1 MARKKQNRGAMG
13 SLDSL
18 LDTMTNVVGVLIVV
32 LIVTQVNVSSA
43 AKRIRANLPEVTVPM
58 MMELREKD
66 EKVQERLAE
75 LRDPAEVKPEE
86 VEKAREELQVLVAE
100 RKELKETEAR
110 FKKLDLEVAIIE
122 QKIEQLKQQWEAER
136 GQMAQIRSEIE
147 EKEDDLKSRKPRL
160 VRLPNPRVPEKEA
173 REVLLIVR
181 GGRLLHFDRAAILD
195 VIAAKIRPRKD
206 LLSRDPKYKNRYDR
220 KKIMP
225 VLESLKE
232 SNPLYRFE
240 FKLHPNG
247 NIQLDCY
254 PRDGKGETVEDLAK
268 PRAVGID
275 VMNDAGEARN
285 YLRFLVTRDSFE
297 PYIAMRRMAEKRQIP
312 VGWKF
317 SDDVVRQSFY
327 LHERKIRATPDP
339 DWKPA
344 PPKPPP
350 PKPDPGKNPPA
361 KKEPTEDILD

>member
-1 MARKKQNRGAMG
+1 MG

-32 LIVTQVNVSSA
+32 LIVTQVNISSA

-58 MMELREKD
+58 MVELQEKD
-66 EKVQERLAE
+66 EEVRKQLAE

-86 VEKAREELQVLVAE
+86 VEKAREELRALVAQ
-100 RKELKETEAR
+100 RKELKKTEAR
-110 FKKLDLEVAIIE
+110 FKKIDLEVAIIE
-122 QKIEQLKQQWEAER
+122 QKIEQLKQQLDAEG
-136 GQMAQIRSEIE
+136 GQLAQIRSEIE
-147 EKEDDLKSRKPRL
+147 EKKDALTSRKPRL

-181 GGRLLHFDRAAILD
+181 GGRLLHFDREVILD
-195 VIAAKIRPRKD
+195 AIAAKVRPRKD

-232 SNPLYRFE
+232 SNPLYRFD

-247 NIQLDCY
+247 NIQLYCY

-275 VMNDAGEARN
+275 VMNDAGQARN
-285 YLRFLVTRDSFE
+285 YLRFLVTRDSFG

-339 DWKPA
+339 DWKP
-344 PPKPPP
+344 PPP
-350 PKPDPGKNPPA
+350 NPNPGKQPPA
-361 KKEPTEDILD
+361 KKKPTEDILD